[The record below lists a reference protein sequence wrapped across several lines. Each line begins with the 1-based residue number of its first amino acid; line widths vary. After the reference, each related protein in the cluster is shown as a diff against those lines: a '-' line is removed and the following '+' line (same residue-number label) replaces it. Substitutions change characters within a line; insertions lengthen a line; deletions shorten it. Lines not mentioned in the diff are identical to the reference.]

1 MPPPTHYE
9 ILSLAPSLLTT
20 TPSHNQLLKRAYRR
34 ALLNHHP
41 DKTSTTNPNTTTTS
55 TRSAPPAPKTS
66 YTIDQITLAYTT
78 LSAPSLRAAYDR
90 SLVLTNTNPFF
101 SSSSSLTNPHNNPSP
116 SSSSQQ
122 DDRGNQKTGLETVD
136 LDDLDYDESGE
147 WFRACRCGNARGFR
161 VGEEDLDEALGEA
174 PPGSGSGGMG
184 EVVVGCVDCSLWL
197 RVLFAVAE
205 GQEGDEGEG
214 GGGRVEG
221 AEERG

>member
-9 ILSLAPSLLTT
+9 ILALPPSLLTT
-20 TPSHNQLLKRAYRR
+20 TPSSSSSSHNQLLKRAYRR

-41 DKTSTTNPNTTTTS
+41 DKTNIPTPTTS
-55 TRSAPPAPKTS
+55 TQRPT

-78 LSAPSLRAAYDR
+78 LSTPSLRAAYDR
-90 SLVLTNTNPFF
+90 DLVLTNTNPF
-101 SSSSSLTNPHNNPSP
+101 SSSPTKPNLS

-122 DDRGNQKTGLETVD
+122 QDRDNQKTGLETVD
-136 LDDLDYDESGE
+136 LDDLSYDDESRGGE

-161 VGEEDLDEALGEA
+161 VGEEDLDEALGEV
-174 PPGSGSGGMG
+174 PGGGGMG

-205 GQEGDEGEG
+205 GEEEEGKGEG
-214 GGGRVEG
+214 TGDGTGEG
-221 AEERG
+221 KRES

>member
-1 MPPPTHYE
+1 MHPPTHYE
-9 ILSLAPSLLTT
+9 ILSLPPSLLTT
-20 TPSHNQLLKRAYRR
+20 PSSSSSPHNQLLKRAYRR

-41 DKTSTTNPNTTTTS
+41 DKTSTTSTNPTS
-55 TRSAPPAPKTS
+55 TNTPSTRTTPKTT

-78 LSAPSLRAAYDR
+78 LSTPSLRAAYDR
-90 SLVLTNTNPFF
+90 SLVLTNTDPFP
-101 SSSSSLTNPHNNPSP
+101 SSSSLTNPS

-122 DDRGNQKTGLETVD
+122 QDRDNQKTGLETVD

-161 VGEEDLDEALGEA
+161 VGEEDLDEALGEV
-174 PPGSGSGGMG
+174 PGSGGAG

-205 GQEGDEGEG
+205 GQEEEEEVNLRETAAG
-214 GGGRVEG
+214 GT
-221 AEERG
+221 EERG